1 VTEIIQFDSGQLVI
15 ASEDDRIV
23 TGLLLPYGVE
33 GKTNIG
39 GFTVEAGAIAL
50 PADPDV
56 VTLNVQHDHE
66 QPVGRAIALD
76 ERADGVYASYRVAK
90 TPEGDAALAD
100 IKSGKRKSL
109 SMEAKGVVVRAG
121 KAVAG
126 RIFGSALV
134 ERPAFSGATVLA
146 SYSDEDGATVLADE
160 VPVSES
166 SSEST
171 STYTDHYNGQAVTT
185 TTTIQTTSTTV
196 AEDEEPV
203 DPAEGEETVPEATVP
218 ETVTASA
225 VAPVKSETTKRIEA
239 LEAKFDAL
247 NGSKRK
253 SITPEQAFTVMA
265 QLALR
270 QRVDDKLIDQ
280 VFRTPE
286 SLFEEARSV
295 YAAQTNIDDPI
306 ENQDLS
312 PQWVGEYFGRVKPKP
327 LVTDL
332 LNPKTLTSRKVQGY
346 KWSDL
351 PSGAAWAGNGAE
363 IHSGAVDAVTIDEI
377 PAQYY
382 AGGNTVSR
390 ENFDF
395 GGGPAFLQWYFA
407 QQALNVQVWL
417 DSLALAAIV
426 DGTLDSG
433 TTIIAGPHSAAAV
446 SNTDAQGTLVDAVVA
461 FYTARL
467 EVPDFV
473 LMDSAL
479 YTSFL
484 KTKTTDT
491 YGYLSALLGISS
503 GSLEGLT
510 IRPIPTAKMTQA
522 KQATGTNGS
531 GTNRAFKAVAGA
543 KLGADIF
550 TLPGSPFQAE
560 TVNVANGQV
569 NVGAYAYG
577 LVKPASDTIT
587 AHQSDAFFGVY

>member
-1 VTEIIQFDSGQLVI
+1 MTAPLPAADSVIFDAGQLVI

-33 GKTNIG
+33 GHTNIG
-39 GFTVEAGAIAL
+39 GFTVEAATIEL

-66 QPVGRAIALD
+66 QPVGRAVQLD
-76 ERADGVYASYRVAK
+76 ERADGVYASYRIAR
-90 TPEGDAALAD
+90 TAEGDAALAD
-100 IKSGKRKSL
+100 IKSGKRRSL
-109 SMEAKGVVVRAG
+109 SMEAKGVIVRAG

-126 RIFGSALV
+126 RLFGSALV
-134 ERPAFSGATVLA
+134 ERPAFEGATVLA
-146 SYSDEDGATVLADE
+146 EYDPEHGIDAARITNLPDGSTLTVGNA
-160 VPVSES
+160 
-166 SSEST
+166 
-171 STYTDHYNGQAVTT
+171 
-185 TTTIQTTSTTV
+185 TTSTTV
-196 AEDEEPV
+196 AEKKEPV
-203 DPAEGEETVPEATVP
+203 DPAGGEETMPEAVVP

-239 LEAKFDAL
+239 LEAKFEAL
-247 NGSKRK
+247 GGKK
-253 SITPEQAFTVMA
+253 KTGITPEQAFTVMA
-265 QLALR
+265 SLVR
-270 QRVDDKLIDQ
+270 RERVDEKLIEQ

-295 YAAQTNIDDPI
+295 YAAQTNVDDPI

-327 LVTDL
+327 LITDL
-332 LNPKTLTSRKVQGY
+332 LNPQTLTSRKVQGY

-351 PSGAAWAGNGAE
+351 PSGASWAGNGAE

-377 PAQYY
+377 PAQYF

-395 GGGPAFLQWYFA
+395 GGGPAFLAWYFG
-407 QQALNVQVWL
+407 QQSLNVQSWL
-417 DSLALAAIV
+417 DSLALTALIEGSL
-426 DGTLDSG
+426 DGG
-433 TTIIAGPHSAAAV
+433 TNIIAAPHLAAAV
-446 SNTDAQGTLVDAVVA
+446 DNTDAQGTLVDAVVA

-522 KQATGTNGS
+522 KQATGLVGGAAKG
-531 GTNRAFKAVAGA
+531 GTNRAVKALAGA
-543 KLGADIF
+543 KLGADIY

-587 AHQSDAFFGVY
+587 AAYSDAFFGVY